1 MKKELVVGA
10 GMTQPDVP
18 YSVAIRVQAR
28 ETLYIAGQV
37 PTDADGNVVG
47 AGDVEAQTRHVFG
60 LIQAVLEAAGA
71 TFKNVVA
78 LNIYVTDIRFRETI
92 TKVRR
97 EVLVPPYPATTL
109 VEVSSLA
116 SEDWLVEIDGVA
128 GLD

>member
-1 MKKELVVGA
+1 MSSASLKPSWRPPA
-10 GMTQPDVP
+10 RRFRN
-18 YSVAIRVQAR
+18 VA
-28 ETLYIAGQV
+28 
-37 PTDADGNVVG
+37 
-47 AGDVEAQTRHVFG
+47 
-60 LIQAVLEAAGA
+60 
-71 TFKNVVA
+71 A

-97 EVLVPPYPATTL
+97 EILKAPYPATTL